1 MPIGK
6 RDLSMNDSPEIIV
19 DRIVETVKLL
29 KMTDNNVVLSA
40 IVPRVDKLKEKAEKG
55 KHWRA
60 LVTKNK

>member
-1 MPIGK
+1 MPVDK
-6 RDLSMNDSPEIIV
+6 RNLSMNDSPEIIA

-55 KHWRA
+55 KH
-60 LVTKNK
+60 

>member
-1 MPIGK
+1 
-6 RDLSMNDSPEIIV
+6 MNDSPEIIV

-40 IVPRVDKLKEKAEKG
+40 LVPRVDKLKEKAEKE